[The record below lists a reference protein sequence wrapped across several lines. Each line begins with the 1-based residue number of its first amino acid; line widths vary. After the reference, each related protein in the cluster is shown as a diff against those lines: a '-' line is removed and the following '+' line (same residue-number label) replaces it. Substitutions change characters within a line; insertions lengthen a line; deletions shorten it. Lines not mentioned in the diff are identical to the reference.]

1 MLHKNINCVKGSI
14 ILEKKSKNRTK
25 IYHFTVFTAYSLCS
39 TDCSKHRGGA
49 GNKTDEV
56 SALLGINKVT
66 KKKKNQIVEFPL
78 WCNGNKSDW
87 EQEVAGSISGL
98 AQWVK
103 DPVLLS
109 AVV

>member
-66 KKKKNQIVEFPL
+66 KKKK
-78 WCNGNKSDW
+78 KSDCG
-87 EQEVAGSISGL
+87 VPVMV
-98 AQWVK
+98 QWKQIRLGTGGCRFNLWPRSVG
-103 DPVLLS
+103 
-109 AVV
+109 